1 MTIKKTKKTALFIA
15 YEGFLI
21 TLALLSVLFI
31 WSENTTLSYIDNFI
45 WIIFLIDVLVRLIK
59 ARNKWRFI
67 KHNPFDFVAALPLD
81 SIFQLA
87 RFARLI
93 KIIRVSAISKQNLK
107 PFFKILR
114 TNGLDRVFT
123 LSFLLIFGAAVI
135 IKIVEPEIESFSD
148 GVWWSIV
155 TATTVGYGDISPDT
169 MVGRLIAVILML
181 IGIGLIGMLTGAITT
196 FFVKEQKSQHPTV
209 SFIRHQLSRY
219 EDLTLDEM
227 KQLAVLMEE
236 MKEEKREVEKH

>member
-1 MTIKKTKKTALFIA
+1 MSTKNNKTTTLFIA
-15 YEGFLI
+15 YEVLLI

-31 WSENTTLSYIDNFI
+31 WTENTALSYIDNFI
-45 WIIFLIDVLVRLIK
+45 WIIFLIDVLIRLFK
-59 ARNKWRFI
+59 AKDKWRFI
-67 KHNPFDFVAALPLD
+67 KHNPFDFIAALPLD

-93 KIIRVSAISKQNLK
+93 KIIRMLSISKQHLK

-114 TNGLDRVFT
+114 TNGLDRVLTF
-123 LSFLLIFGAAVI
+123 SFLLIFGAAII
-135 IKIVEPEIESFSD
+135 IKMVEPGIDSFSD

-155 TATTVGYGDISPDT
+155 TATTVGYGDISPST

-181 IGIGLIGMLTGAITT
+181 IGIGLIGMLTGSITT

-227 KQLAVLMEE
+227 KQLTVLMEE
-236 MKEEKREVEKH
+236 MKEEKREVEK